1 MPSSGDDSPGPPGEE
16 HVQTE
21 RFNKKP
27 MRKDSPSVALKDDA
41 KGLSYSPTME
51 TSSPEYESGKDFG
64 KFKNQRFHSS
74 GVKWKSIITAME

>member
-1 MPSSGDDSPGPPGEE
+1 MEEIPMPSSGDDSPGPPGEE

-27 MRKDSPSVALKDDA
+27 MKKESPIAAEKDDT

-64 KFKNQRFHSS
+64 MFKKQ
-74 GVKWKSIITAME
+74 GILKQWD